1 LETGSPESLG
11 RCSAGR
17 AVERANHDMAPSR
30 FLPRLDY
37 PAHLRSAEGAG
48 RNSKHQQIAP
58 LRRLV
63 PSLRR
68 NRCELR
74 HFRKH
79 FDGSLFPAE
88 SIVAAENGAV
98 EMTARPTIGGCPD
111 RAGTIFSPGFFAP
124 HSNWPLAFAEINQC
138 ECESR
143 GEPIYPRLLL
153 ILAMTIRGT
162 DATMFVVSRCTFRW
176 LAWSASPL
184 YRQSHGGQ

>member
-1 LETGSPESLG
+1 
-11 RCSAGR
+11 
-17 AVERANHDMAPSR
+17 MAPSR

-153 ILAMTIRGT
+153 ILAMVPTQRCSLSAAAHSGGSLGLHRRYIAR
-162 DATMFVVSRCTFRW
+162 ATGDNDYNYPGDGPI
-176 LAWSASPL
+176 A
-184 YRQSHGGQ
+184 